1 MLDILD
7 HISAHPDD
15 AALEPLVRLAAA
27 LRPIRLRDPGLQV
40 RRLTGMLAQNP
51 RHAATLKHYLLGA
64 MASRRQ
70 TSLYTDTG
78 ILSGDGFFTEL
89 FRRLSYRV
97 LPPALDDIYL
107 QDCMDRILDHQT
119 DRHWITAVPEQDWLA
134 LYQVLADAPQPAG
147 VTPQPAGASLNRQ
160 ELLEAVQTLSTR
172 ISAMGL
178 EPALIRA
185 HPELEEFESPFLV
198 QNTEVH
204 SYLEA
209 MRSHLAGGPA
219 PDEDA
224 RHLLVMLD
232 QCNAVI
238 ARIRRNALKIGTSV
252 ALTYLLVR
260 MSQSLDRLAKL
271 LALID
276 QDAMPQQQAR
286 DGLALAM
293 ELVDGHGQRYAL
305 HPLVAANIDLL
316 ARNVTENASRTGE
329 HYIAENRS
337 DYLAMLRS
345 AAGAGAIIGF
355 MALGK
360 VLLSR
365 VHAAPLVDALLLG
378 LNYALG
384 FMLIHVLHLTVATKQ
399 PAMTASRIAAG
410 LQSPDGRT
418 IDVDSLADL
427 VQNVMRTQFVA
438 VLGNLLT
445 AIPAAFLLGTGWLY
459 LSGHHLV
466 TPEKAAHML
475 HDIDPLASLAL
486 PHAALAGVCLFLAGL
501 ISGYYDNKA
510 AYTRFALR
518 VERLRWLRQ
527 LLGTRGRARL
537 ARYLEN
543 NLGGL
548 MGNFFFGFML
558 VSVAMVGYLLGLPL
572 DVRHVTLSATYFA
585 FAAAALDLQLGA
597 ELLTRSLAGIAAI
610 GVVNLLVSFSL
621 ALFVALRS
629 RQVHFRQGWSL
640 VKNLGWRM
648 LRRPLGFFIPPRD
661 PAAKV
666 QEPLGKSI

>member
-1 MLDILD
+1 MLEILE
-7 HISAHPDD
+7 HIAARPDD
-15 AALEPLVRLAAA
+15 PAMEPLARLAAS
-27 LRPIRLRDPGLQV
+27 LRPRGRQRDPGQQV
-40 RRLTGMLAQNP
+40 RSLTQLLKQNP
-51 RHAATLKHYLLGA
+51 RHAATLKHYLVRA
-64 MASRRQ
+64 MATRRQ
-70 TSLYTDTG
+70 TSLYTDAG

-89 FRRLSYRV
+89 FRRVSYRL

-107 QDCMDRILDHQT
+107 QDCMDRILHRPT
-119 DRHWITAVPEQDWLA
+119 DRLWINAVPEQDWLD
-134 LYQVLADAPQPAG
+134 LYQVLADAHLPAG
-147 VTPQPAGASLNRQ
+147 VPLQPSGAGLTRQ
-160 ELLEAVQTLSTR
+160 QLLEAVQTLSTR

-204 SYLEA
+204 VYLEA
-209 MRSHLAGGPA
+209 MRSHLAGGP
-219 PDEDA
+219 PPTEDA
-224 RHLLVMLD
+224 SHLLVMLD
-232 QCNAVI
+232 QCSAVI
-238 ARIRRNALKIGTSV
+238 ARIRRNALKSGTSV

-260 MSQSLDRLAKL
+260 MSQSLDRLARL

-276 QDAMPQQQAR
+276 CDAAPQQQAR
-286 DGLALAM
+286 NALALAR

-305 HPLVAANIDLL
+305 RPLVAANIDLL

-337 DYLAMLRS
+337 DYLFMLRS
-345 AAGAGAIIGF
+345 AAGAGAIIGV
-355 MALGK
+355 MALCK
-360 VLLSR
+360 VLLSKL
-365 VHAAPLVDALLLG
+365 HAAPLVDALLLG

-384 FMLIHVLHLTVATKQ
+384 FMLIHILHFTVATKQ
-399 PAMTASRIAAG
+399 PAMTASRIATG
-410 LQSPDGRT
+410 LQTQDGRT

-445 AIPAAFLLGTGWLY
+445 AIPAAFLLGMCWLY
-459 LSGHHLV
+459 LTGHHLV

-518 VERLRWLRQ
+518 IERLPWLRR
-527 LLGTRGRARL
+527 LLGVRGRARL
-537 ARYLEN
+537 ARYVEN

-548 MGNFFFGFML
+548 MGNFFFGFLL
-558 VSVAMVGYLLGLPL
+558 VSVAMAGILLGLPL

-585 FAAAALDLQLGA
+585 FAAAALDLKLST
-597 ELLTRSLAGIAAI
+597 EVLVRSLAGIAAI

-629 RQVHFRQGWSL
+629 RQVRFRQGWRL
-640 VKNLGWRM
+640 VKTLGWRM
-648 LRRPLGFFIPPRD
+648 LSRPLAFFFPPRD
-661 PAAKV
+661 RPDDLQA
-666 QEPLGKSI
+666 GG

>member
-1 MLDILD
+1 MLEILE
-7 HISAHPDD
+7 HIAARPDD
-15 AALEPLVRLAAA
+15 PAIEPLAVLAAS
-27 LRPIRLRDPGLQV
+27 LRPRGRQRDAGQQV
-40 RRLTGMLAQNP
+40 RRLTQLLAQNP
-51 RHAATLKHYLLGA
+51 RLAATLKHYLVRA
-64 MASRRQ
+64 MATRRQ

-89 FRRLSYRV
+89 FRRVSYRL

-107 QDCMDRILDHQT
+107 QDCMDRILYRQT
-119 DRHWITAVPEQDWLA
+119 DRLWISAVPEQDWLD
-134 LYQVLADAPQPAG
+134 LYQVLSDAHPPAG
-147 VTPQPAGASLNRQ
+147 VPLQPPGAGLIRQ
-160 ELLEAVQTLSTR
+160 QLLEAVQTLSTR

-204 SYLEA
+204 VYLEA
-209 MRSHLAGGPA
+209 MRIHHAGGP
-219 PDEDA
+219 PPTEDA
-224 RHLLVMLD
+224 SHLLVMLD

-238 ARIRRNALKIGTSV
+238 VRIRRNALKSGTSV

-260 MSQSLDRLAKL
+260 MSQSLDRLARL
-271 LALID
+271 LSLID
-276 QDAMPQQQAR
+276 RDAAPQQQAR
-286 DGLALAM
+286 NALALAR

-305 HPLVAANIDLL
+305 RPLVAANIDLL

-337 DYLAMLRS
+337 DYLSMLRS
-345 AAGAGAIIGF
+345 AAGAGAVIGV

-360 VLLSR
+360 VLLGKL
-365 VHAAPLVDALLLG
+365 HAAPLVDALLLG

-384 FMLIHVLHLTVATKQ
+384 FMLIHVLHFTVATKQ
-399 PAMTASRIAAG
+399 PAMTASRIATG
-410 LQSPDGRT
+410 LQTQDGRT
-418 IDVDSLADL
+418 IDVDSLAEL

-445 AIPAAFLLGTGWLY
+445 AIPAAFLLGMCWLY
-459 LSGHHLV
+459 LTGHHLV
-466 TPEKAAHML
+466 TPDKAAHML

-518 VERLRWLRQ
+518 IERLPWLRR
-527 LLGTRGRARL
+527 LLGLRGRARL
-537 ARYLEN
+537 ARYVEN

-548 MGNFFFGFML
+548 MGNFFFGFLL
-558 VSVAMVGYLLGLPL
+558 VSVAMAGILLGLPL

-585 FAAAALDLQLGA
+585 FAAAALDLQLSTDV
-597 ELLTRSLAGIAAI
+597 LLRSLAGIAAI

-629 RQVHFRQGWSL
+629 RQVRFRQGWRL
-640 VKNLGWRM
+640 VRTLGWRM
-648 LRRPLGFFIPPRD
+648 LSRPLGFFFPPRD
-661 PAAKV
+661 RPDDLQA
-666 QEPLGKSI
+666 GG

>member
-15 AALEPLVRLAAA
+15 AALSPLVRLAAA
-27 LRPIRLRDPGLQV
+27 LRPTGPRDPGLQV

-107 QDCMDRILDHQT
+107 QDCMDRILDRQT

-147 VTPQPAGASLNRQ
+147 VTPQPAGASLTRQ

-219 PDEDA
+219 PGEDA

-232 QCNAVI
+232 QCNGVI
-238 ARIRRNALKIGTSV
+238 ARIRRNALKSGTSV

-260 MSQSLDRLAKL
+260 MSQSLDRLARL

-305 HPLVAANIDLL
+305 RPLVAANIDLL

-445 AIPAAFLLGTGWLY
+445 AIPAAFLLGMVWLY

-466 TPEKAAHML
+466 TPEKASHML

-518 VERLRWLRQ
+518 VERLRWLRR

-558 VSVAMVGYLLGLPL
+558 VSIAMVGYLLGLPL

-648 LRRPLGFFIPPRD
+648 LRRPLAFFIPPRD
-661 PAAKV
+661 PAAEV
-666 QEPLGKSI
+666 HEPRVKSI